1 MRVDSV
7 IRNPTLYY
15 KLDPG
20 EMGIA
25 APAKASESVLR
36 VTAHELGN
44 IHRFEAK
51 AAMEGGIV
59 IYENISLDLAFEG
72 SFLAARAGKSEARII
87 YKKTGKK
94 LLINRLGLPKNR
106 ERAERE
112 LQLKRNRL
120 RGKIDRIRQD
130 PTLTLREKKR
140 KIEDLERKLRDVE
153 RILGLL
159 RVGAPIP
166 YRGVALDLIA

>member
-44 IHRFEAK
+44 IHRFEAE

-72 SFLAARAGKSEARII
+72 SFLAARAGKSEAKII
-87 YKKTGKK
+87 YRRKGKR
-94 LLINRLGLPKNR
+94 LLIDKLGVPKNK
-106 ERAERE
+106 ERAERD
-112 LQLKRNRL
+112 LQAKRNRI
-120 RGKIDRIRQD
+120 RGKIERVRRD
-130 PTLTLREKKR
+130 PTLTLRERER
-140 KIEDLERKLRDVE
+140 KVEELERKLRE
-153 RILGLL
+153 IEKLL
-159 RVGAPIP
+159 RLVRVGIPIP
-166 YRGVALDLIA
+166 YRGAALDLTA